1 MKITKI
7 VLTGGPC
14 AGKTTG
20 MSWIVDN
27 FEKLGYK
34 VLVASEAATELIN
47 GGAKP
52 WEVKDVD
59 FQMSQY
65 QMVKSKESSYE
76 NFAKSSQFEKVLIV
90 CDRGTLDAEAYM
102 TEESKL
108 EWHKRIGL
116 SRIEM
121 MEDYDAV
128 FHLVTA
134 AKGAEE
140 YYTKSNNK
148 ARIETVEEA
157 VDADSRTLNAW
168 TGHPHLRIIDNSTDF
183 STKMLRLIKEISS
196 LLGEPEP
203 FEIERKFIVKYP
215 DLTTLEKLKNCQKVE
230 ILQTYLKDDTEGEET
245 RVRQR
250 GDGNTFAFTKTT
262 KRVITGLKR
271 VELEK
276 RLTMEEYVKELL
288 NADTSLYQIR
298 KTRYCITYKNTY
310 LELDIYPFWKDKA
323 ILEIE
328 LAHEDDEFNIPKTLE
343 VLEEVTDNDYYKNHN
358 LAKLS
363 LGE

>member
-1 MKITKI
+1 MQLTKI

-65 QMVKSKESSYE
+65 QMVKSKEESYE
-76 NFAKSSQFEKVLIV
+76 NFARASKFEKVLIV
-90 CDRGTLDAEAYM
+90 CDRGTLDAEAYLS
-102 TEESKL
+102 EESKL
-108 EWHKRIGL
+108 EWHKKIGL

-121 MEDYDAV
+121 MEEYDAV

-157 VDADSRTLNAW
+157 IDADTRTLNAW
-168 TGHPHLRIIDNSTDF
+168 TGHNHLRIIDNSTDF
-183 STKMLRLIKEISS
+183 NTKMLRLIKEISS
-196 LLGEPEP
+196 FLGEPEP
-203 FEIERKFIVKYP
+203 FEIEKKFLIEYP
-215 DLTTLEKLKNCQKVE
+215 DISKLEKLKNCQKVE
-230 ILQTYLKDDTEGEET
+230 ILQTYLLCDTLDEEV
-245 RVRQR
+245 RIRQR
-250 GDGNTFAFTKTT
+250 GDGDTFQFTKTT
-262 KRVITGLKR
+262 KRRITGLKR
-271 VELEK
+271 IELEK
-276 RLTMEEYVKELL
+276 KLNMSEYIKELL
-288 NADTSLYQIR
+288 NTDYSLHQIR
-298 KTRYCITYKNTY
+298 KTRYCISYKNTY
-310 LELDIYPFWKDKA
+310 LELDVYPFWKDKA

-328 LAHEDDEFNIPKTLE
+328 LSHEDDKYNIPKFIK
-343 VLEEVTDNDYYKNHN
+343 VLEDVTDNEQYKNHN
-358 LAKLS
+358 IAKLDF
-363 LGE
+363 